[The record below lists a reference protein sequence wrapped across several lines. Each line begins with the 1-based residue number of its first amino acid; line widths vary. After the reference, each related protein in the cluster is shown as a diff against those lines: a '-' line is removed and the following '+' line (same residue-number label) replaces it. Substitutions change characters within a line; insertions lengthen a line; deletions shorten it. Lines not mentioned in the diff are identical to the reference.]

1 LHMDNSAA
9 PRPGGSRCEP
19 SQACRCERFLA
30 RCLVLDRN
38 VWAERRLAENRNRG
52 AGHRSL
58 VAFGPIEKIQRGIDL
73 LKLMFNLASLV
84 GVVCQLKLLDE
95 FVLPRVQVAY
105 DC

>member
-1 LHMDNSAA
+1 MHMDNSAA
-9 PRPGGSRCEP
+9 PGPATHIASHRKPVAARYSLLDVWRWIGT
-19 SQACRCERFLA
+19 SQI
-30 RCLVLDRN
+30 
-38 VWAERRLAENRNRG
+38 RNRG

-84 GVVCQLKLLDE
+84 GVVCQLKLLDQ
-95 FVLPRVQVAY
+95 FVLPHVQVAY

>member
-1 LHMDNSAA
+1 MDNSAA
-9 PRPGGSRCEP
+9 PRPVDSRYEP
-19 SQACRCERFLA
+19 SQVCRCERFLS
-30 RCLVLDRN
+30 RCLALDRN
-38 VWAERRLAENRNRG
+38 VWAERRPAENRNRG

-84 GVVCQLKLLDE
+84 GVVCQLKLLDQ
-95 FVLPRVQVAY
+95 FVLSHVQVAY

>member
-1 LHMDNSAA
+1 L
-9 PRPGGSRCEP
+9 RGS
-19 SQACRCERFLA
+19 S
-30 RCLVLDRN
+30 LD
-38 VWAERRLAENRNRG
+38 VWRWIETSGQSVGWPENRHRG

-73 LKLMFNLASLV
+73 FKLIFNLASFV
-84 GVVCQLKLLDE
+84 SVFCQLKLLDE